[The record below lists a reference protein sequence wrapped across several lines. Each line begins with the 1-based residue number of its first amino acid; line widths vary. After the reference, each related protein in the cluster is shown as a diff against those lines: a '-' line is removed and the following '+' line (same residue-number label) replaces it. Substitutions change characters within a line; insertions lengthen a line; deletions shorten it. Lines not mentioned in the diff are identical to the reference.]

1 MPSLRVCQPAPCV
14 RGARARAGWR
24 GAAVWLLVLGG
35 CGPTPA
41 APTSPSTVRVEYPEF
56 VTYTGEVVQPY
67 PSRFYRPDGT
77 GGPRGLAGVRVTI
90 VGGQPHGRTAVT
102 DAAGRFEFADYPFC
116 PLYTAECQSRRFRA
130 EKAGYE
136 TREVGASD
144 LFYTQD
150 GGLNGRGSSAE
161 YKRIIMGRAW
171 PPDPQLARMRRELP
185 AMKDIWLVDVA
196 REGTIGSYSA
206 GVIAVVSPWTYWTML
221 AHEYCHAHQDWAVD
235 PNAYAQS
242 PPTGHRARKA
252 GRFSPP
258 GRRTGRQAT
267 SSSGIT
273 TAAIGDPWRTARRS
287 APYTTIRQR
296 VGGMEP
302 VGPGYLRDRLPHL
315 HAWAEEWL
323 RWP

>member
-150 GGLNGRGSSAE
+150 GGLNGRSSSAE
-161 YKRIIMGRAW
+161 YKRIFMGRAW
-171 PPDPQLARMRRELP
+171 PPDPRLARMRRELP
-185 AMKDIWLVDVA
+185 AMKDIWLVELA
-196 REGTIGSYSA
+196 REGTSGSYI
-206 GVIAVVSPWTYWTML
+206 GRR
-221 AHEYCHAHQDWAVD
+221 
-235 PNAYAQS
+235 
-242 PPTGHRARKA
+242 HR
-252 GRFSPP
+252 GREFCPDRDDRPRVLPCAPGLGNRPERVRHRQLGAEP
-258 GRRTGRQAT
+258 GRPGV
-267 SSSGIT
+267 S
-273 TAAIGDPWRTARRS
+273 RRL
-287 APYTTIRQR
+287 
-296 VGGMEP
+296 GG
-302 VGPGYLRDRLPHL
+302 GPGDRRPAHPGS
-315 HAWAEEWL
+315 
-323 RWP
+323 RPPR

>member
-56 VTYTGEVVQPY
+56 VTYTGSVLEPY
-67 PSRFYRPDGT
+67 PSRMNGFDGT
-77 GGPRGLAGVRVTI
+77 GAPRGLAGVRVTI

-144 LFYTQD
+144 LFYELS
-150 GGLNGRGSSAE
+150 GGLNARGSSAE
-161 YKRIIMGRAW
+161 FKRIIMGRAW

-185 AMKDIWLVDVA
+185 AMKDIWLVELA
-196 REGTIGSYSA
+196 REGTSGSYTA
-206 GVIAVVSPWTYWTML
+206 GVHRGRVPGL
-221 AHEYCHAHQDWAVD
+221 ADD
-235 PNAYAQS
+235 
-242 PPTGHRARKA
+242 ARPRVLPCA
-252 GRFSPP
+252 PGLGGRPEQVRPRPHHLVAEP
-258 GRRTGRQAT
+258 GRPGV
-267 SSSGIT
+267 S
-273 TAAIGDPWRTARRS
+273 RRL
-287 APYTTIRQR
+287 
-296 VGGMEP
+296 GG
-302 VGPGYLRDRLPHL
+302 GPGDRRAVHSG
-315 HAWAEEWL
+315 
-323 RWP
+323 

>member
-1 MPSLRVCQPAPCV
+1 MPRLRVCQPAPCV
-14 RGARARAGWR
+14 CGARARAGWR

-150 GGLNGRGSSAE
+150 GGLNGRSSSAE
-161 YKRIIMGRAW
+161 YKRIFMGRAW

-196 REGTIGSYSA
+196 REGTIGSYEA
-206 GVIAVVSPWTYWTML
+206 GVIAVISLEPAYWPML

-235 PNAYAQS
+235 SNAYSSITSNWPQS
-242 PPTGHRARKA
+242 AEGRAFLAAWEADRATGARLINDWGPLENGA
-252 GRFSPP
+252 EICGIYNYTLESERYGTRGR
-258 GRRTGRQAT
+258 
-267 SSSGIT
+267 
-273 TAAIGDPWRTARRS
+273 
-287 APYTTIRQR
+287 
-296 VGGMEP
+296 
-302 VGPGYLRDRLPHL
+302 GYLRDRLPHL

>member
-41 APTSPSTVRVEYPEF
+41 APTSPSTVRAEYPEF

-67 PSRFYRPDGT
+67 PSRFYGLDGT

-144 LFYTQD
+144 LFYTQN
-150 GGLNGRGSSAE
+150 GGVNGRSSSAE

-185 AMKDIWLVDVA
+185 AMKDIWLVELA
-196 REGTIGSYSA
+196 REGTIGSYGA
-206 GVIAVVSPWTYWTML
+206 GVIAVISLEPAYWPML
-221 AHEYCHAHQDWAVD
+221 SHEYCHAHQDWAID
-235 PNAYAQS
+235 PNAYDSLGTKWPQS
-242 PPTGHRARKA
+242 PEGRAFLAAWEADRATGAQLINDRGPNENGAEICAIYNYTLERERYGTR
-252 GRFSPP
+252 GR
-258 GRRTGRQAT
+258 
-267 SSSGIT
+267 
-273 TAAIGDPWRTARRS
+273 
-287 APYTTIRQR
+287 
-296 VGGMEP
+296 
-302 VGPGYLRDRLPHL
+302 GYLRERLPHL

>member
-14 RGARARAGWR
+14 CGARARAGWR

-144 LFYTQD
+144 LFYELS
-150 GGLNGRGSSAE
+150 GGLNARGSSAE
-161 YKRIIMGRAW
+161 YKRIFMGRAW

-196 REGTIGSYSA
+196 REGTVGSYSG
-206 GVIAVVSPWTYWTML
+206 GVIAVWSLDVRSML

-235 PNAYAQS
+235 SNAYSSITSNWPQS
-242 PPTGHRARKA
+242 AEGRAFLAAWEADRATGDQLIRDHDRRDRGPMEDGAEICA
-252 GRFSPP
+252 IYNYTSEGGRY
-258 GRRTGRQAT
+258 GT
-267 SSSGIT
+267 
-273 TAAIGDPWRTARRS
+273 
-287 APYTTIRQR
+287 
-296 VGGMEP
+296 

>member
-41 APTSPSTVRVEYPEF
+41 APTSPSTVRAEYPEF
-56 VTYTGEVVQPY
+56 VTYTGSVLEPY
-67 PSRFYRPDGT
+67 PSRMNGFDGT

-144 LFYTQD
+144 LFYELS
-150 GGLNGRGSSAE
+150 GGLNTRGSSAE
-161 YKRIIMGRAW
+161 YKRIFMGRAW
-171 PPDPQLARMRRELP
+171 PPDPRLARMRRELP
-185 AMKDIWLVDVA
+185 AMKDIWLVELAHEWTV
-196 REGTIGSYSA
+196 GSYEA
-206 GVIAVVSPWTYWTML
+206 GVIAVKSFALIGTI
-221 AHEYCHAHQDWAVD
+221 AHEYCHAHQDWAID
-235 PNAYAQS
+235 PNAYDLGPTIWLQS
-242 PPTGHRARKA
+242 PEGRAFLAAYEADR
-252 GRFSPP
+252 
-258 GRRTGRQAT
+258 AT
-267 SSSGIT
+267 
-273 TAAIGDPWRTARRS
+273 GDPYFRGQEDRIPLFEIGASVCNMFFRTS
-287 APYTTIRQR
+287 EPTLDSSPWNRQY
-296 VGGMEP
+296 M
-302 VGPGYLRDRLPHL
+302 RDRLPHL

>member
-56 VTYTGEVVQPY
+56 VTYTGSVLEPY
-67 PSRFYRPDGT
+67 PSRMNGFDGT
-77 GGPRGLAGVRVTI
+77 GAPRGLAGVRVTI

-144 LFYTQD
+144 LFYELS
-150 GGLNGRGSSAE
+150 GGLNARGSSAE
-161 YKRIIMGRAW
+161 FKRIIMGRAW

-185 AMKDIWLVDVA
+185 AMKDIWLVELA
-196 REGTIGSYSA
+196 WEFTSGSYEA
-206 GVIAVVSPWTYWTML
+206 GVIAVVSLDLRTTI

-235 PNAYAQS
+235 PNAYGLHNWEQS
-242 PPTGHRARKA
+242 PEGRAFLAAWEADRATGE
-252 GRFSPP
+252 RFILDIDRLNRGPLEAAASVCAVYNYTFE
-258 GRRTGRQAT
+258 GGFETMSRQF
-267 SSSGIT
+267 
-273 TAAIGDPWRTARRS
+273 
-287 APYTTIRQR
+287 
-296 VGGMEP
+296 
-302 VGPGYLRDRLPHL
+302 LRDRLPHL

>member
-150 GGLNGRGSSAE
+150 GGLNARGSSAE
-161 YKRIIMGRAW
+161 YKRIFMGRAW

-206 GVIAVVSPWTYWTML
+206 GVIAVWSLDLLADARPRVLPCAPGLGGRLERVQLNHLQLATERGRPGVS
-221 AHEYCHAHQDWAVD
+221 
-235 PNAYAQS
+235 
-242 PPTGHRARKA
+242 
-252 GRFSPP
+252 
-258 GRRTGRQAT
+258 RRL
-267 SSSGIT
+267 
-273 TAAIGDPWRTARRS
+273 
-287 APYTTIRQR
+287 
-296 VGGMEP
+296 GG
-302 VGPGYLRDRLPHL
+302 GPGDRRPAHP
-315 HAWAEEWL
+315 
-323 RWP
+323 RSRPPR